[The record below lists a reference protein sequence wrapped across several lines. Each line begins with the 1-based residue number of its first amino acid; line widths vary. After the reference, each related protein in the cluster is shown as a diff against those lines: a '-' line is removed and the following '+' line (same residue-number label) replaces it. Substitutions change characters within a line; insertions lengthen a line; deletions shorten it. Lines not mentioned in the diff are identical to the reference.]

1 MELFQILG
9 SAVLLAF
16 GGMFLYNMFKK
27 RFIIEMEDKRGVVRK
42 RDVRNGRFVK

>member
-9 SAVLLAF
+9 SAVLMGF
-16 GGMFLYNMFKK
+16 GGLFLYNMFKN